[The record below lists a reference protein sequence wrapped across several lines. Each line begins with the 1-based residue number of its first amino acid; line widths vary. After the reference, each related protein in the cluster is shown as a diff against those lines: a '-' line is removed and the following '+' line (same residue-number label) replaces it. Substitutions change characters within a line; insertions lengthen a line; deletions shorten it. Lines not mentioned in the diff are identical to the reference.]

1 MHHLQAVYKLIMHI
15 SIPPTFLR
23 EKDAVWPPRTSL
35 TGILLRWMDLTA
47 MGVKV
52 PSGSGPNS
60 RVSLS
65 RINPRNV
72 VPDTTVPTPC
82 QENTQTVLIYEHSI
96 HFVYSVQHVLEN
108 NQSAAQQIKKTVT
121 AVTQVAEHFQGML
134 LLRNTPNLQQLTLSN
149 CCHLFTQGSTSHSA
163 YCQLSCLVQ
172 STLICSKSKARKA
185 FKKKKEKG
193 KSQECVCVCFAPV
206 LSKCRLFGTQQARHY

>member
-1 MHHLQAVYKLIMHI
+1 MTVWSGTWMKNTTGVMLSLNNRQDTICVHELGLPFIVKLIKARMHHLQAVYKLIMHI
-15 SIPPTFLR
+15 SIPLTFFR
-23 EKDAVWPPRTSL
+23 AKDAVWPPRTSL

-96 HFVYSVQHVLEN
+96 HFVCSV
-108 NQSAAQQIKKTVT
+108 
-121 AVTQVAEHFQGML
+121 
-134 LLRNTPNLQQLTLSN
+134 
-149 CCHLFTQGSTSHSA
+149 
-163 YCQLSCLVQ
+163 
-172 STLICSKSKARKA
+172 
-185 FKKKKEKG
+185 
-193 KSQECVCVCFAPV
+193 
-206 LSKCRLFGTQQARHY
+206 